1 MDEELT
7 MAKIKQA
14 QTPPDTRWNHDTY
27 GTYLAGQA
35 AIDGTDYTAIEME
48 RRWGAG
54 RLRLLVDTALREKF
68 DRQDFLYR
76 QAIHHGTLEEVQRQ
90 ASRMTAAYR
99 GLNLAAETVG
109 APKLSPVVWEVA
121 LADGTVA
128 ALVRSY
134 EDGAEINRERRLV
147 VYTMEEIGRMLDNYR
162 QVVDTKIVFPGAEV
176 VAIRRQSISD
186 PLEGIPDGVSLSDTL
201 DDIPAFQ

>member
-1 MDEELT
+1 M
-7 MAKIKQA
+7 KIKELKPA
-14 QTPPDTRWNHDTY
+14 SVDRRWNSSY
-27 GTYLAGQA
+27 GTYLSGQA
-35 AIDGTDYTAIEME
+35 AIDGADATAIEME

-54 RLRLLVDTALREKF
+54 RLRLLVDTPLREKF

-76 QAIHHGTLEEVQRQ
+76 QAIHHGSLEEVQRQ
-90 ASRMTAAYR
+90 ATRMVAAYR

-128 ALVRSY
+128 AIVRSY
-134 EDGAEINRERRLV
+134 EDGVEINRERRLV
-147 VYTMEEIGRMLDNYR
+147 VYTLEEIGRMLDNYR

-186 PLEGIPDGVSLSDTL
+186 PLEGIPDGVSL
-201 DDIPAFQ
+201 DDPLNDIQAFQ

>member
-1 MDEELT
+1 MSKLKE
-7 MAKIKQA
+7 AKPQPA
-14 QTPPDTRWNHDTY
+14 PDRRWNSSY
-27 GTYLAGQA
+27 GTYLSGQA
-35 AIDGTDYTAIEME
+35 AIDGADATAIKME

-54 RLRLLVDTALREKF
+54 RLRLLVDTPLREKF

-90 ASRMTAAYR
+90 AGRMIAAYR

-128 ALVRSY
+128 AIVRSY

-147 VYTMEEIGRMLDNYR
+147 VFTLEEIGRMLDNYR
-162 QVVDTKIVFPGAEV
+162 QVVDTKLTFPGATV
-176 VAIRRQSISD
+176 TAIRRLSIED
-186 PLEGIPDGVSLSDTL
+186 PLQGVPDGVSLDDPI
-201 DDIPAFQ
+201 DDIPAFGA

>member
-1 MDEELT
+1 MSKVKE
-7 MAKIKQA
+7 AKQI
-14 QTPPDTRWNHDTY
+14 TDRRWNSSY
-27 GTYLAGQA
+27 GTYLSGQA
-35 AIDGTDYTAIEME
+35 AIDGADAVAIEME

-54 RLRLLVDTALREKF
+54 RLRLLVDTPLREKF

-76 QAIHHGTLEEVQRQ
+76 QAIDHGTLEEVQRQ
-90 ASRMTAAYR
+90 AARMTTAYR

-128 ALVRSY
+128 AIVRSY
-134 EDGAEINRERRLV
+134 EDGIEINRERRLV
-147 VYTMEEIGRMLDNYR
+147 VYTLEEIGRMLDNYR
-162 QVVDTKIVFPGAEV
+162 QVVDTKLIFPGAEV
-176 VAIRRQSISD
+176 VAIRRQSIED
-186 PLEGIPDGVSLSDTL
+186 PLQGVPDGVSLEDPI

>member
-1 MDEELT
+1 MS
-7 MAKIKQA
+7 KIKQPQPA
-14 QTPPDTRWNHDTY
+14 PDHRWNSTY
-27 GTYLAGQA
+27 GTYLSGQA
-35 AIDGTDYTAIEME
+35 AIDGADATAIEME

-54 RLRLLVDTALREKF
+54 RLRLLVDATLREKF
-68 DRQDFLYR
+68 DRQRFLYNS
-76 QAIHHGTLEEVQRQ
+76 AIHHGTLDNVLIETR
-90 ASRMTAAYR
+90 RMTAAWQALDR
-99 GLNLAAETVG
+99 AAEAAG

-147 VYTMEEIGRMLDNYR
+147 VYTLEEIGRMLDNYR
-162 QVVDTKIVFPGAEV
+162 QVVDTKLVFPGTTV
-176 VAIRRQSISD
+176 TAIRRLSIED
-186 PLEGIPDGVSLSDTL
+186 PLQGIPDGVSLDDTI

>member
-1 MDEELT
+1 MSKLKEL
-7 MAKIKQA
+7 
-14 QTPPDTRWNHDTY
+14 TPPDRRWNSSY
-27 GTYLAGQA
+27 GTYLSGQA
-35 AIDGTDYTAIEME
+35 AIDGADATAIEME

-54 RLRLLVDTALREKF
+54 RLRLLVDTPLREKF

-90 ASRMTAAYR
+90 AGRMIAAYR

-128 ALVRSY
+128 AIVRSY
-134 EDGAEINRERRLV
+134 EDGIEINRERRMV
-147 VYTMEEIGRMLDNYR
+147 VYTLEEIGRMLDNYR
-162 QVVDTKIVFPGAEV
+162 QVVDTKLTFPGATV
-176 VAIRRQSISD
+176 IAIRRQSIED
-186 PLEGIPDGVSLSDTL
+186 PLNGVPDGVSLEDTL
-201 DDIPAFQ
+201 NDPIPDFGA